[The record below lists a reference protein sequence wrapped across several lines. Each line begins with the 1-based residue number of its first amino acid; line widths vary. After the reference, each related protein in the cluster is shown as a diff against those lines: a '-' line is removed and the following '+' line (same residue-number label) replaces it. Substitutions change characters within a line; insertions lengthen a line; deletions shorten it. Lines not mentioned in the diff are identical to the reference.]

1 MLKTTIHLIYCRIW
15 SDINCLFEWKS
26 LLLNRSII
34 SCIPRVYFFLFLF
47 FVFVF
52 AFCFVFVLFCF
63 CCLCVCVFVS
73 LFCFVLVCL
82 FFVLFVCLFVFI
94 FICFVFYVLF
104 LFCLAFV
111 IVSCYSNFPHI
122 IHYIWGILFLFWV
135 SVNAIYKMT
144 SSMQYHVKS
153 YDFLGYEN
161 EDSFRVVSLL
171 LFVYLIFRRK
181 WSVAYVF
188 VRHMFSSVI
197 CFWVQ
202 NFNTCFFSVGHY
214 KQFINNNILLFIN

>member
-1 MLKTTIHLIYCRIW
+1 MPDLVWYQLLVRVEKPAAEQIHYFLHTA
-15 SDINCLFEWKS
+15 CLFFFFCS
-26 LLLNRSII
+26 LFS
-34 SCIPRVYFFLFLF
+34 FLH
-47 FVFVF
+47 FVSFS
-52 AFCFVFVLFCF
+52 FCFVFVVCVCACLFLCFALFWFACFLFCLF
-63 CCLCVCVFVS
+63 LS
-73 LFCFVLVCL
+73 LFGL
-82 FFVLFVCLFVFI
+82 F
-94 FICFVFYVLF
+94 FYVLF